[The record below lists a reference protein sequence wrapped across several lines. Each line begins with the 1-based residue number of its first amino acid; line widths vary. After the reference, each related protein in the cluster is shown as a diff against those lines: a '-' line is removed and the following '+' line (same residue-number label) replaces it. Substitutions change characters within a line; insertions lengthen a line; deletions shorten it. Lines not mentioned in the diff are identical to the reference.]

1 MAFPIATKRCS
12 CSGLAGSSSSE
23 SLSSI
28 RAPCR
33 HSQALHFS
41 SCTKGCR
48 AIQVVSISGR
58 FALIRFPSA
67 SHALLAHADL
77 AEEILHEAPPCQGRL
92 EKVGADESR
101 EQEPIRAMN
110 LAEP

>member
-1 MAFPIATKRCS
+1 MAFPIAARRCS
-12 CSGLAGSSSSE
+12 CSGLAGSSSRE

-48 AIQVVSISGR
+48 AIQVVSIGGR
-58 FALIRFPSA
+58 LALIGFLSPL
-67 SHALLAHADL
+67 HTFLPDPDL

-92 EKVGADESR
+92 EKVGADEGR
-101 EQEPIRAMN
+101 EQ
-110 LAEP
+110 